1 MLKAVNVNR
10 EHHEVTRVAGNNAV
24 NVWYDHDHD
33 TVALEVGA
41 TTINMQT
48 SHFFQM
54 HEMMRKAAARLVMQ
68 APEPSSAVLATESNK
83 KEADGQLYEM
93 A

>member
-1 MLKAVNVNR
+1 MQETLKIDYAHQ
-10 EHHEVTRVAGNNAV
+10 ELTRVAGNQAA
-24 NVWYDHDHD
+24 NVWYDQGHD
-33 TVALEVGA
+33 TVAVEVGS
-41 TTINMQT
+41 TIINMQT

-68 APEPSSAVLATESNK
+68 LPLTSDEGLSTELDQNGV
-83 KEADGQLYEM
+83 AQLLKI

>member
-1 MLKAVNVNR
+1 MQKAIKIDNA
-10 EHHEVTRVAGNNAV
+10 HQGLTRVAGSQAV
-24 NVWYDHDHD
+24 NVWYDQGHD
-33 TVALEVGA
+33 TVAVEVGS
-41 TTINMQT
+41 TILNMQT

-68 APEPSSAVLATESNK
+68 LPLSSEEERK
-83 KEADGQLYEM
+83 ADRGQHGTAQMLKV